1 MTEDPLSYVARAA
14 TKFNSVWLRKTYPFV
29 RFGARTAVHYSCD
42 IPRSIAKFVSLG
54 DDIYIAQHV
63 WINIACDM
71 DESGAR
77 IVLGDG
83 CKIGRRSVISCK
95 NSIVVKKSVL
105 FAPGVLLMDHNHQYT
120 DISRPISHQGVTEGG
135 KITIEENCWLG
146 YGSVV
151 LAGRGELTVGRNSIV
166 GANSVVTKSFPPF
179 SILGGNPARLIKR
192 FDADSNAW
200 ISP

>member
-1 MTEDPLSYVARAA
+1 
-14 TKFNSVWLRKTYPFV
+14 
-29 RFGARTAVHYSCD
+29 
-42 IPRSIAKFVSLG
+42 
-54 DDIYIAQHV
+54 
-63 WINIACDM
+63 
-71 DESGAR
+71 
-77 IVLGDG
+77 
-83 CKIGRRSVISCK
+83 
-95 NSIVVKKSVL
+95 VKKSVL

-200 ISP
+200 VSP